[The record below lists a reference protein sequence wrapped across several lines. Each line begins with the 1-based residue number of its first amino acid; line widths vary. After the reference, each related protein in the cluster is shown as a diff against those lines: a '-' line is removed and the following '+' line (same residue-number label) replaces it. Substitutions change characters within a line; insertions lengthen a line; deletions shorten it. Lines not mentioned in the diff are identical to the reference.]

1 MDNVPF
7 FSNNGKEMAEA
18 TGNGLLKAE
27 STQANNLGQPGA
39 GILHAGVCEGAVG
52 QLAVLPRSQ
61 KVVIPWRAGIQVIHN
76 QIKTW

>member
-52 QLAVLPRSQ
+52 
-61 KVVIPWRAGIQVIHN
+61 
-76 QIKTW
+76 